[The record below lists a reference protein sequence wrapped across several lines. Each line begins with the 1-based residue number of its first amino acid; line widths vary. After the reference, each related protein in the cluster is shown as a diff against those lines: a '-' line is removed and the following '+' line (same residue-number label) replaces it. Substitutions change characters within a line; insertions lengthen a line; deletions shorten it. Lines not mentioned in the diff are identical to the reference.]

1 MASDPPRSVW
11 QHTTRTDSPQHSFG
25 VQFWELYYCS
35 CQQFSGGT
43 QCPPEPSNIGTQRF
57 AVAAA
62 RASDRQSQHKSQLI
76 VLNDM
81 HTSAN
86 GGVVQVLN
94 NDGSGEFKMT
104 QEVQDSVLDAVT
116 SFGSQQALRCLAL
129 AYKTSSG
136 GTNKV

>member
-1 MASDPPRSVW
+1 
-11 QHTTRTDSPQHSFG
+11 
-25 VQFWELYYCS
+25 
-35 CQQFSGGT
+35 
-43 QCPPEPSNIGTQRF
+43 
-57 AVAAA
+57 
-62 RASDRQSQHKSQLI
+62 
-76 VLNDM
+76 M